1 MPHDRSFR
9 LQPRLPASRSIA
21 PGSDVTS
28 RLKPRDGLVLY
39 YPGAGTDYGPLQHFA
54 LNLDLAVAV
63 YVDYLI
69 KPSMIRDMLYSVS
82 ATEPT
87 LQRVSPR
94 DLGCRA
100 WADFWPEEERSLMF
114 ARPSRA
120 FGFQCDLQI
129 HPGRSTRLIYLA
141 TEGHQTFGR
150 LLGTA
155 LQPDLVVLQDHGFG
169 GNWRDFGGE
178 SPMYR
183 MACAAAALPPLL
195 FSAGENTRVWPCYEA
210 IADPMLLAGQMHNYR
225 RTLYQQRDGGCRS
238 GGDWDRAR
246 VSGGVW
252 DE

>member
-1 MPHDRSFR
+1 MPHDRSFP
-9 LQPRLPASRSIA
+9 LLPILPARRSSA
-21 PGSDVTS
+21 PGADLLS

-100 WADFWPEEERSLMF
+100 WADFWPDQERSRMF

-141 TEGHQTFGR
+141 TEGHQTYR
-150 LLGTA
+150 CLLGTA
-155 LQPDLVVLQDHGFG
+155 LQPDLVVLQDQGFG
-169 GNWRDFGGE
+169 GNWRDFGGD

-183 MACAAAALPPLL
+183 LAQAAGALPPLL
-195 FSAGENTRVWPCYEA
+195 FSAAENTRVWPGYEA
-210 IADPMLLAGQMHNYR
+210 IAEPMLLAGQMHHYER
-225 RTLYQQRDGGCRS
+225 RLYQLRDAGCRS
-238 GGDWDRAR
+238 GGDWDHAG

>member
-1 MPHDRSFR
+1 MPHDRSFP
-9 LQPRLPASRSIA
+9 LQHCLPARSSIA
-21 PGSDVTS
+21 PGSDVNS
-28 RLKPRDGLVLY
+28 RLKPREGLVLY
-39 YPGAGTDYGPLQHFA
+39 YPGAGMDYGPLQHFA

-69 KPSMIRDMLYSVS
+69 RPEMIRDMLRSVS
-82 ATEPT
+82 AAEPEF
-87 LQRVSPR
+87 QRVSPR

-100 WADFWPEEERSLMF
+100 WAEFWPGQERSQMF
-114 ARPSRA
+114 AKPSRA

-169 GNWRDFGGE
+169 GNWCDFGGD

-183 MACAAAALPPLL
+183 MGHTAAALPPLL
-195 FSAGENTRVWPCYEA
+195 FSAGENTRVWPGYEA
-210 IADPMLLAGQMHNYR
+210 IAEPVLLAGQMHHYER
-225 RTLYQQRDGGCRS
+225 RLYQLRDVVCRS
-238 GGDWDRAR
+238 GVEGDHAGDL
-246 VSGGVW
+246 SGVW
-252 DE
+252 A